1 MTDQAR
7 IELESA
13 IHTHVFGR
21 DPSSAELVPAYSLD
35 IREAWKVHQAA
46 CDWIYSKRKR
56 YLEDLQLQASVL
68 AGVAPDRT
76 VDGLHVLVV
85 LKNHMPE
92 AICRAALA
100 VVNPPKEQAKPKR
113 GVVRGGLLGREE

>member
-7 IELESA
+7 TELDA
-13 IHTHVFGR
+13 AVHAHVFGR
-21 DPSSAELVPAYSLD
+21 DPKAAELVPAYSLD
-35 IREAWKVHQAA
+35 IGEAWKVHQEA
-46 CDWIYSKRKR
+46 CGWLYSKRNR
-56 YLEDLQLQASVL
+56 YLFDLQLQASVL
-68 AGVAPDRT
+68 AGLTLDQVVQWPD
-76 VDGLHVLVV
+76 VLVV

-100 VVNPPKEQAKPKR
+100 VVNPPKEQPKAKR